1 LEKTRVTSEMLQS
14 IANLYDCHPERRRG
28 SAATEGAV
36 EGSRFSP
43 EPDAAE
49 GGRAT
54 PALQDACG
62 QTLAQL
68 LKRPEIT
75 IEHLA
80 PVLREFGHWPLAA
93 DHLEMKSVETE
104 IKYEGYLKQQERA
117 IERLKKAEQR
127 RIPDWFNYA
136 VVSGLSREMQEKLQ
150 RVRPQTLA
158 QASRIPGVTPAAVSL
173 VNVFIEIQSRR
184 HQQAAV

>member
-1 LEKTRVTSEMLQS
+1 MLHKLETPQ
-14 IANLYDCHPERRRG
+14 ACHPERSRG

-36 EGSRFSP
+36 EGSRFSQ
-43 EPDAAE
+43 EQNAA
-49 GGRAT
+49 GDGRAT
-54 PALQDACG
+54 QSFEGAVG

-75 IEHLA
+75 IELLA
-80 PVLREFGHWPLAA
+80 PVLRETGHWPLTT
-93 DHLEMKSVETE
+93 DNLEIKSVETE

-117 IERLKKAEQR
+117 IERLKKSEQR
-127 RIPDWFNYA
+127 TIPHWFDYA
-136 VVSGLSREMQEKLQ
+136 SISGLSREVKEKLQ

-173 VNVFIEIQSRR
+173 VNVFIEIQARR
-184 HQQAAV
+184 QRQAAAS